1 MYTYFTI
8 SLFDIAPNI
17 LHTILFI
24 LNGSERLSAV
34 KVRENWLFFKFCSG
48 RIIGGRSYWAG
59 RAAARPLFWPLWAA
73 PISGTPTFEPHVI
86 AAYIGEDSGGGQV
99 GGLNPPTLDH

>member
-17 LHTILFI
+17 LHTILLI

-34 KVRENWLFFKFCSG
+34 KVRENWLFFNLAVV
-48 RIIGGRSYWAG
+48 IGGRSYWAG

-73 PISGTPTFEPHVI
+73 PISGTPTFEPHLI
-86 AAYIGEDSGGGQV
+86 AAYIGEDSGGG
-99 GGLNPPTLDH
+99 LNFPTLDH